1 MDERVEK
8 KAGGAAATEGASGR
22 LAVSGPLGI
31 APTGLQE
38 GESPSQTLLDERIAH
53 LTRLAARSF
62 SRALQIR
69 LAEHDITFGHW
80 VFLRIL
86 WQQDG
91 LSQRRLSAL
100 ANLTEPTTHAA
111 LARLEQLGYL
121 TRRNLPGNRRRQ
133 HAFLTETGRALRD
146 RLEPLAIEVNAVA
159 LEGVAEADQAVLRAV
174 LARVIDNL
182 AADEVRA
189 TELGRK
195 VPPTRL
201 R

>member
-1 MDERVEK
+1 M
-8 KAGGAAATEGASGR
+8 
-22 LAVSGPLGI
+22 
-31 APTGLQE
+31 
-38 GESPSQTLLDERIAH
+38 AH

-133 HAFLTETGRALRD
+133 HAFLTETGQALRS
-146 RLEPLAIEVNAVA
+146 RLEPLAIEVNDVA
-159 LEGVAEADQAVLRAV
+159 LDGVSDDEMAVLRRV

-189 TELGRK
+189 TELGRR

>member
-1 MDERVEK
+1 MDDRPVSGAVAGQAVPEK
-8 KAGGAAATEGASGR
+8 AAAPEVA
-22 LAVSGPLGI
+22 
-31 APTGLQE
+31 
-38 GESPSQTLLDERIAH
+38 LLDERIAH

-86 WQQDG
+86 WQQAG
-91 LSQRRLSAL
+91 LSQRRLSEL

-111 LARLEQLGYL
+111 LSRLEALGHL
-121 TRRNLPGNRRRQ
+121 TRRHLPGNRRRQ
-133 HAFLTETGRALRD
+133 HAFLTRSGRALRD
-146 RLEPLAIEVNAVA
+146 RLEPLAIEVNDVA
-159 LEGVAEADQAVLRAV
+159 LQNVSDADQAVLRRV
-174 LARVIDNL
+174 LGQVIDNL
-182 AADEVRA
+182 AADEARA
-189 TELGRK
+189 TEAGRK